1 MKKNLVFGLIS
12 LFLVTSCSITSN
24 LNEKTSRKIVGNW
37 TISSIQ
43 SSDYKMSDAKT
54 YAESLI
60 NKMSPESYYI
70 FNPDGTYRMKYGK
83 IEKIGNWT
91 VIDTGKKI
99 VRKQNSTIDTLNIA
113 SFEKTKLT
121 LNGLK
126 NNAFITIELKKTK
139 L

>member
-24 LNEKTSRKIVGNW
+24 LNKKTSRKIVGNW

-70 FNPDGTYRMKYGK
+70 FNPDGTYRMKYGN